1 MSSATRPDSRV
12 ADTTVTACPH
22 DGGRPPEHGL
32 VNRVRFDLLTLESLH
47 ARIGGF
53 IACGRSHVVHF
64 CAADP
69 TVLAR
74 RDLEYREVVN
84 RGDLNVADGVP
95 VAWALRL
102 FGKRTERIAGSDA
115 FSYLVDRGRAQSIR
129 HYLFGG
135 SPEVVLQLRSEL
147 DRRYP
152 GIQIVGAESPPFREL
167 SDAEVGDAA
176 ERIRSTGTD
185 LLWIGLGAPKQDI
198 MAQRLRAVDAAP
210 VILCVG
216 AAFDFLS
223 GGKKRAPAWMQRT
236 GLEWLHRLVCEPRRL
251 WRRYLVGNPRFVA
264 GVVCDLVTGRRPSQ

>member
-1 MSSATRPDSRV
+1 MSSATRPGRSASERP
-12 ADTTVTACPH
+12 ATACPH

-32 VNRVRFDLLTLESLH
+32 VNHVRFDLVTLEDLH

-53 IACGRSHVVHF
+53 RACGRSHVVHF

-84 RGDLNVADGVP
+84 RGDLNVADGMP

-102 FGKRTERIAGSDA
+102 FGKRTERIAGSEA
-115 FSYLVDRGRAQSIR
+115 FSCLADRGRAQSLR

-135 SPEVVLQLRSEL
+135 SPEVVRQLRSEL
-147 DRRYP
+147 GRRYP
-152 GIQIVGAESPPFREL
+152 GIRIVGAESPPFREL

-223 GGKKRAPAWMQRT
+223 GQKKRAPLWMQRA
-236 GLEWLHRLVCEPRRL
+236 GLEWLHRLVREPRRL
-251 WRRYLVGNPRFVA
+251 WRRYLLGNPRFVA
-264 GVVCDLVTGRRPSQ
+264 GVLSDRSRSIL